1 MPRVYKRPRRR
12 IASTILKY
20 LTIFATIASLSV
32 FFIGVPSKIFASEKL
47 DHLFIFKTKDVSV
60 AGIDLGSGT
69 VNLTVSGTVVKNYTY
84 SNPFLVK
91 TSHLVKEVNVQT
103 SEIEL
108 FGDVERSVTKL
119 GKAQVQP
126 FELNVE
132 YGKEQ
137 DIQWIVTVKPKVRK
151 MISIIEKLVDDP
163 DALLRLRGDTL
174 VKLSLFNGYLPLF
187 RFKIYLDETISID

>member
-12 IASTILKY
+12 VISTILKY
-20 LTIFATIASLSV
+20 LTIIATIASISV
-32 FFIGVPSKIFASEKL
+32 FFVGVPSKIFASKKL
-47 DHLFIFKTKDVSV
+47 DNLFIFETKDVSV
-60 AGIDLGSGT
+60 SGIDLGAGT
-69 VNLTVSGTVVKNYTY
+69 VNLTVSGSIVKNYTY

-91 TSHLVKEVNVQT
+91 ASHMIREVNVQT

-108 FGDVERSVTKL
+108 FGDVKKSVSKL

-132 YGKEQ
+132 YDKKQ

-174 VKLSLFNGYLPLF
+174 VKLGLINGYLPLF
-187 RFKIYLDETISID
+187 RFKIYLDETISVD